1 MHRSCLL
8 LAFLGLTASQP
19 STTISKEAATT
30 TTSTA
35 FSFDLAPA
43 EGTFVNCGGH
53 FAGTCEDCH
62 PTSPNWCNG
71 ECSWENDHCSEVL
84 PIWSAE
90 NKTTNSKV
98 PANGIAGPAT
108 EKPLGDASKS
118 GSSSEGV
125 SCGGH
130 FADTCRECHS
140 TKKSWCNG
148 DCKWINGFACTY
160 KTKDGIAKEALAAV
174 NKHRRRNGKKALRLD
189 SRLTSSAQDWA
200 VQTASKCRSK
210 MLVHRPL
217 NEWPSN
223 ASGGE
228 TMGGECEWYPPG
240 SFAVFGKD
248 GNRGW
253 KNSPGHNAIMLKDD
267 ITTMGFGFGQLRDC
281 KHWCNGWDS
290 AIFVAMYGN

>member
-148 DCKWINGFACTY
+148 DCEWRNGFGCIY
-160 KTKDGIAKEALAAV
+160 KTTSGIEKEALTAV

-189 SRLTSSAQDWA
+189 SRLTASAQDWA
-200 VQTASKCRSK
+200 RKTSNKCRTQV
-210 MLVHRPL
+210 LVHRPT
-217 NEWPSN
+217 NEWPSG
-223 ASGGE
+223 SRGE
-228 TMGGECEWYPPG
+228 TMGTACEWYPPG
-240 SFAVFGKD
+240 TAAVT
-248 GNRGW
+248 GW
-253 KNSPGHNAIMLKDD
+253 KNSPPHNDIMLLDD
-267 ITTMGFGFGQLRDC
+267 ITTMGFGFGQRRDC
-281 KHWCNGWDS
+281 KHSCNGRDS
-290 AIFVAMYGN
+290 AIFVAMYGK